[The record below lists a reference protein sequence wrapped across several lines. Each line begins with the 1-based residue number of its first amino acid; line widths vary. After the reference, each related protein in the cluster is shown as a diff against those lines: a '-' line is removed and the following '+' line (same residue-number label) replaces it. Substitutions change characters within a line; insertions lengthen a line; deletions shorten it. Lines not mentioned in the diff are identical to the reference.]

1 MRARESAQRLARGA
15 GKVSTRPGGRFAQ
28 PLSAGRR
35 GTVEGLV
42 GRLGFEIQVMQ
53 LAVAGTGVQ
62 PVRRLDQHLADRG
75 FRTGPRGLEAARRP
89 APAGPCSAA
98 STRARTCTR
107 LSSRP
112 ATSPTSPST
121 ARASG
126 AARRLS
132 DYVSRADTD
141 ILENRRLPAPAP
153 ALATYGKAT
162 PAERWTRPSW

>member
-98 STRARTCTR
+98 STRARNMAR
-107 LSSRP
+107 SLSNSVCAGWPPVGGVVR
-112 ATSPTSPST
+112 
-121 ARASG
+121 ARHVHSF
-126 AARRLS
+126 
-132 DYVSRADTD
+132 VVVRADRGD
-141 ILENRRLPAPAP
+141 VLDRLWWWN
-153 ALATYGKAT
+153 Y
-162 PAERWTRPSW
+162 